1 MEKKNIHSEN
11 NSHKRYEATA
21 LPTYR
26 MSDTCNISLYFIR
39 FGKVRNLLGASVLH
53 RQSDRG

>member
-26 MSDTCNISLYFIR
+26 MSDTCNIS
-39 FGKVRNLLGASVLH
+39 SVSG
-53 RQSDRG
+53 RSVIC